1 MLHQFPKLKGL
12 LMKFSILRKEL
23 KAISRFAATKDIRY
37 YLCGVHV
44 VQDNRGTYMEAT
56 NGHMLGR
63 MLIEAT
69 PREAAQITISNDA
82 IKTLAGT
89 AKNGNEWLHFT
100 VEGVKIQVLTGN
112 DTYTFQGV
120 DGNFPDC
127 DRVIPLVL
135 KKEDE
140 APSGF
145 NPEYLMAF
153 QLAAQDIKNTRKG
166 AIPSLSILQRGNQS
180 ALVNI
185 GVDNFIGVVMPLR
198 DGVGAS
204 VPEWCY
210 KAREATKDSEALA
223 A

>member
-1 MLHQFPKLKGL
+1 
-12 LMKFSILRKEL
+12 MKFSLLRKEL
-23 KAISRFAATKDIRY
+23 KAVSRFASTKDIRY

-44 VQDNRGTYMEAT
+44 VQDNRGTYIEAT

-63 MLIEAT
+63 LLIENS
-69 PREAAQITISNDA
+69 PREAAQVTIPNEA

-89 AKNGNEWLHFT
+89 SKNGDEWLHFT
-100 VEGVKIQVLTGN
+100 IDGIKIHVLTGN
-112 DTYTFQGV
+112 NEYTFQAV

-140 APSGF
+140 APACF

-153 QLAAQDIKNTRKG
+153 QLAAQDIKNSRKG
-166 AIPSLSILQRGNQS
+166 ASPSLSILQRGNQS

-185 GVDNFIGVVMPLR
+185 GVENFIGVVMPIR

-210 KAREATKDSEALA
+210 KAREVAKETEAVA